1 MLRATNLPL
10 INASVMT
17 TVPCLAMKS
26 AEICTVGNEVKFLPC
41 SHAALPW
48 FQNREFLDAQNFPN
62 DVCIRWDA
70 VADREKL
77 IEMGY
82 YAGLET
88 PRLDHTALP
97 YKVSRDQIAPESAVQ
112 TQY

>member
-1 MLRATNLPL
+1 
-10 INASVMT
+10 MT
-17 TVPCLAMKS
+17 TVPCLAMKL
-26 AEICTVGNEVKFLPC
+26 AEICTVVNEVTLLPC

-48 FQNREFLDAQNFPN
+48 FQNREFFDAQNFPN

-77 IEMGY
+77 IEMGH

-88 PRLDHTALP
+88 PRLDHIALP
-97 YKVSRDQIAPESAVQ
+97 YKVSHDQIARESAVQ

>member
-1 MLRATNLPL
+1 M
-10 INASVMT
+10 
-17 TVPCLAMKS
+17 
-26 AEICTVGNEVKFLPC
+26 LPC

-48 FQNREFLDAQNFPN
+48 FQNREFFDAQNFPN

-77 IEMGY
+77 IEMGH

-88 PRLDHTALP
+88 PRLDHIALP

-112 TQY
+112 TQYNVLTLAITAKAMCALLTKCDLKGKLRQKLKFHQL